1 MSIYRF
7 RFDNILKLRKSIEL
21 NKKDQL
27 GNSIKKFQK
36 EKNNLNNLN
45 EKLNITFEKIYE
57 EYEKGIEVGDLLKT
71 AERQNYYKK
80 EIDKKIVDVEE
91 ANQEVIENRKELIK
105 AMQDKKILEKLNE
118 ISFTGY
124 MYEEKRKTE
133 KELDEIISFK
143 HNSKRG

>member
-36 EKNNLNNLN
+36 EKNKLNNLN

>member
-36 EKNNLNNLN
+36 EKNNLNSLN